1 MFNPVGSFIMRCVMI
16 ITKVIKQNNLNE
28 RYNIFVDD
36 EYAFSASNEDILKY
50 SIKSGLEITKEQLNS
65 LIECCEVTKCYN
77 YALFILGRKDYTEY
91 EVSKKLSDKGYS
103 TFSINKTIEKLK
115 LYDIINDE
123 RYVKKYINDCI
134 HIKKYGK
141 KKIEYNL
148 QKKGINTD
156 LIKECFFD
164 NNSEYEYENA
174 LEILQKK
181 IKYCKNEKNIKN
193 KLIRYLISKGF
204 TYDIIKKAINSL
216 KIEDDGDLL

>member
-1 MFNPVGSFIMRCVMI
+1 MI
-16 ITKVIKQNNLNE
+16 ITKVIKQNNKNE
-28 RYNIFVDD
+28 RYNVFIDD
-36 EYAFSASNEDILKY
+36 EYSFSASSEDILKY

-77 YALFILGRKDYTEY
+77 YALFILGKKDYTEY
-91 EVSKKLSDKGYS
+91 EISKKISDKGYS
-103 TFSINKTIEKLK
+103 FTSISKTIEKLK

-134 HIKKYGK
+134 YIKKYGR

-148 QKKGINTD
+148 QKKGINPD

-164 NNSEYEYENA
+164 NNSDYEYENA

-181 IKYCKNEKNIKN
+181 IKYCKDEKNIRN
-193 KLIRYLISKGF
+193 KLIRHLLSKGF
-204 TYDIIKKAINSL
+204 TYDIVKKAISSL